1 MGLDV
6 PNKQAS
12 NGRRVDGSVLEACWK
27 DGTAQ
32 GNVEDTHSM
41 STLPGME
48 DVKFK
53 PYTVKI
59 NITWFNI
66 LRCMHLIL

>member
-12 NGRRVDGSVLEACWK
+12 NGHRVDGSVLEACWK

-32 GNVEDTHSM
+32 GNVEDTHS

-48 DVKFK
+48 DLKFK
-53 PYTVKI
+53 LYYIPLK
-59 NITWFNI
+59 
-66 LRCMHLIL
+66 